1 MLVGSHLSI
10 AGGLHRAVEEAV
22 RLGLDCVQVFTKN
35 QRQWKVKPL
44 AREEVDAFHAAVK
57 AAGWERD
64 AAHRLVSHNSYLVNL
79 ASPDAAARAKSRA
92 LQLEETERCEAL
104 GIPSCVMHPGAHLGT
119 PGDAKDEA
127 AGIRRLAAELDAI
140 HRATRGYRTVTC
152 IENTVGSGTNLGG
165 PLEHLARIRDAV
177 KDPERV
183 AFCFDTCHATAFG
196 HDMSSPAK
204 AKEFWQRFGRAV
216 GTSLVRVIHCN
227 DSKGRLGSR
236 LDRHEH
242 LGNGACGRAC
252 FAAIA
257 HLKAL
262 AKVPAIM
269 ETPKEGRL
277 RGRDPDR
284 ANAAWL
290 RALGLALCAGIS
302 LAALGGCR
310 PWAKPAS
317 EAMADRAGTA
327 IEPTPEEAERLRKAQ
342 DVARRGEYQEALG
355 EFRALLAENP
365 RLAEAQVGVGEVTL
379 GQGDLRAAQRSYEA
393 AIRADPRNVDALVG
407 LARTHAAA
415 GRPADAIREYRAALA
430 VSPADARAVNGL
442 ADALEATGNRAAAIP
457 FLERLAADPA
467 ADSDAWARLGA
478 AYLAASRAP
487 DASAAFE
494 EAVALGEVTQP
505 TMDGLIAAYTAES
518 RFAEAS
524 SAAGEFERR
533 WPSAAA
539 GERAAWLAF
548 RAGDYQ
554 RAVEA
559 YRRAAA
565 LEPHSTKAWNGVG
578 VCALNAWLLSDR
590 LDGAAREEARRA
602 FERSLEVD
610 PSQRKVERL
619 LRTYAP

>member
-10 AGGLHRAVEEAV
+10 AGGMHLAVQAAV

-44 AREEVDAFHAAVK
+44 TREEVDAFRAAVK

-64 AAHRLVSHNSYLVNL
+64 AAQRLVSHNSYLVNL

-127 AGIRRLAAELDAI
+127 AGIKRLATELDAI

-196 HDMSSPAK
+196 HDMSTPAK

-269 ETPKEGRL
+269 ETPKEGKL

-290 RALGLALCAGIS
+290 RALCLLACACVAVG
-302 LAALGGCR
+302 ALGGCR
-310 PWAKPAS
+310 PWAKPSS
-317 EAMADRAGTA
+317 EAAADRAGSA
-327 IEPTPEEAERLRKAQ
+327 LAPTPEEAARLRKAQ
-342 DVARRGEYQEALG
+342 DVASRGEYQEALT
-355 EFRALLAENP
+355 EFRSLLAENP
-365 RLAEAQVGVGEVTL
+365 RLAVAQLGVGAVTL
-379 GQGDLRAAQRSYEA
+379 EQGDLRAAQRSYEA
-393 AIRADPRNVDALVG
+393 AIKADPRNEDAYVG

-415 GRPADAIREYRAALA
+415 GRPEDAIKSYRSALA
-430 VSPADARAVNGL
+430 LKPDDMRAVSGV
-442 ADALEATGNRAAAIP
+442 ADALEQTGKQGAAIP
-457 FLERLAADPA
+457 FLERLA
-467 ADSDAWARLGA
+467 SDAGADADAWTRLGR
-478 AYLAASRAP
+478 AYLASARGTEAC
-487 DASAAFE
+487 AAFE
-494 EAVALGEVTQP
+494 EAVALGEVSEG
-505 TMDGLIAAYTAES
+505 TMDGLVAAYTAEG
-518 RFAEAS
+518 RFSEAS

-539 GERAAWLAF
+539 SERAAWLAF
-548 RAGDYQ
+548 RAGDYE
-554 RAVEA
+554 RAILA
-559 YRRAAA
+559 YRRAA
-565 LEPHSTKAWNGVG
+565 EQDPRSTKAWNGVG

-602 FERSLEVD
+602 FERSLEVA
-610 PSQRKVERL
+610 PQQPQVEKL